1 MDALPALLVKIFT
14 NGVQCTATYT
24 LLRRVV
30 VIAICVISL
39 LVGLGGAAI
48 GSARNLAT
56 ESSRFEV
63 TLTD

>member
-14 NGVQCTATYT
+14 NGVQCTATHT

-48 GSARNLAT
+48 GTAYNLAS

-63 TLTD
+63 TLTE